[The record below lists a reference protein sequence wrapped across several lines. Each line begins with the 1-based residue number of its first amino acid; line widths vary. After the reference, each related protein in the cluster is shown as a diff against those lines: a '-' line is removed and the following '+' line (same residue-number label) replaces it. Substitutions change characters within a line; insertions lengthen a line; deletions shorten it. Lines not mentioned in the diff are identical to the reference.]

1 MIEGYL
7 QRRTIRNLHLIR
19 QQTVSALGMTFRSM
33 RSFDFKTW
41 LENSAPSLL
50 APLTSGN
57 LNSDYDLSHEGLDD
71 ALSENYTMVL
81 HGCMGGNEKA
91 SAGSDEEIG
100 GYGDLMQQGSYTRG
114 NIADENQTY
123 ELQIEWDVEDFI
135 LSGAIMHILCS
146 LEELERGLLR
156 VLFLYGT
163 EREVDAPSQKH
174 IHPTLKDLS
183 RSSPEWE
190 EAENSKSLYSVSGRH
205 AMLESY
211 SINAEPDTDWNA
223 RLWSM
228 RTDRNTLA
236 RAVSTLRH
244 PFQSFLQVHYDAYRT
259 VRHLAQEALSAQRIV
274 L

>member
-7 QRRTIRNLHLIR
+7 QRKTMRNLYLIR
-19 QQTVSALGMTFRSM
+19 EQTVSALGMTFRSM
-33 RSFDFKTW
+33 RSFDIKTW
-41 LENSAPSLL
+41 LQNSAPPLLPSL
-50 APLTSGN
+50 TRVN

-81 HGCMGGNEKA
+81 NTCMAHHEKA
-91 SAGSDEEIG
+91 FAGSDEEMG
-100 GYGDLMQQGSYTRG
+100 AYADLMGRG
-114 NIADENQTY
+114 ISSSGRSHNETQTY
-123 ELQIEWDVEDFI
+123 ELHIEWDVEDFI

-156 VLFLYGT
+156 ILFLYGT
-163 EREVDAPSQKH
+163 EGGVDKSFEKH

-183 RSSPEWE
+183 KSSPDWE
-190 EAENSKSLYSVSGRH
+190 GAENSKSLFSISGRH
-205 AMLESY
+205 ALLKSY
-211 SINAEPDTDWNA
+211 SIDAEPDTDWND

-236 RAVSTLRH
+236 RAVSTLRY
-244 PFQSFLQVHYDAYRT
+244 PFQSFLQVHYDAYRS
-259 VRHLAQEALSAQRIV
+259 VRHLASEAISAQSIA

>member
-7 QRRTIRNLHLIR
+7 QRRTIRNLYLIR
-19 QQTVSALGMTFRSM
+19 EQTVSALGMTFRSM
-33 RSFDFKTW
+33 RSFDFKKW
-41 LENSAPSLL
+41 LEDSAPSLL
-50 APLTSGN
+50 SLVTAGN
-57 LNSDYDLSHEGLDD
+57 LHSDYDLSHEALDD
-71 ALSENYTMVL
+71 ALSEDYTMAL
-81 HGCMGGNEKA
+81 HGSMGGNEKA
-91 SAGSDEEIG
+91 SARIDEEIG
-100 GYGDLMQQGSYTRG
+100 VYGHLMRQSSYARG
-114 NIADENQTY
+114 NGADETHTY
-123 ELQIEWDVEDFI
+123 EMQIEWDVEDFI

-156 VLFLYGT
+156 ILFLYGT
-163 EREVDAPSQKH
+163 ERGVDSSSQKH

-190 EAENSKSLYSVSGRH
+190 EAENSKSLYSVSRRH
-205 AMLESY
+205 AMLEAY

-236 RAVSTLRH
+236 RAVATLRY

-259 VRHLAQEALSAQRIV
+259 VRHLAQEALLAQRIV

>member
-7 QRRTIRNLHLIR
+7 QRKTIRNLYLIR

-41 LENSAPSLL
+41 LEDSAPSLPASL
-50 APLTSGN
+50 AYGN
-57 LNSDYDLSHEGLDD
+57 LNSVYDLSHDGLDD
-71 ALSENYTMVL
+71 TLLENYTMVL
-81 HGCMGGNEKA
+81 HGCMGSNEKA
-91 SAGSDEEIG
+91 NAGSDEEIG
-100 GYGDLMQQGSYTRG
+100 VYGGLMQQSSYARG
-114 NIADENQTY
+114 NPAGESQTC
-123 ELQIEWDVEDFI
+123 ELQIEWDAEDFI

-156 VLFLYGT
+156 ILFLYGT
-163 EREVDAPSQKH
+163 EGKVNGSYQRH

-211 SINAEPDTDWNA
+211 SINAEPDTDWNV
-223 RLWSM
+223 RLWGM

-236 RAVSTLRH
+236 RAVSTLRY
-244 PFQSFLQVHYDAYRT
+244 PFQSFLQMHYDAYRA
-259 VRHLAQEALSAQRIV
+259 VRHLSREALSAQRIV